1 MATLNTLRT
10 KYGIV
15 LSIVIAVV
23 LLAFILGD
31 QLNNRRGPQQQ
42 SEDFKVGEIAGKT
55 INASEYYQAKSL
67 VDDRNNRIGADNV
80 ADMAWSTLILENFME
95 PACAEAGI
103 VVTDAELERIA
114 ARLIQQWA
122 EELGQYGMSQN
133 DIVVMADQE
142 WELRRNGIKQQML
155 ESKLSGLYALGAYA
169 NKLEVE
175 DNLRNMNAGFS
186 GKYVE
191 VPYTVI
197 ADDQFEVS
205 EEELA
210 ACYQS
215 KKQKNPAFGNR
226 TISYLLF
233 DLSATEEDTAAI
245 DAEVNAAA
253 EQLAAAEG
261 EQIKSVAL
269 SFAGQVT
276 PFISYDN
283 IPAEQAEALK
293 NGKMYGPEKFDDVW
307 VVSRVAE
314 SVKVPS
320 TFALECAVFD
330 SKEQADAV
338 VAELKTV
345 GSDFSKLSSVVD
357 TYNQNRDF
365 NLMDEYTAKSFI
377 GSKAGDVITYNEA
390 GKIIV
395 AKITECGPT
404 ADFVQVAQIVKQIK
418 PSDATLDA
426 VSRRA
431 TSFANKA
438 KGSAEAFQNAAGE
451 LAMIPRVAIVSRN
464 DRDYQT
470 GVRGI
475 RGIEN
480 SRSVAVWAYGAQVG
494 ASESFNLGNS
504 IIVAMVTAIDNN
516 EFAPRNDAQCRR
528 EVLRDKKFAEIAANL
543 TSFDAAKSAYD
554 AEVKPFSGV
563 KFNDNLLEGGEGE
576 ARLIGAIA
584 STTATGIVSKPVK
597 GNNAAYIFVVDAIDA
612 NEDLDAEG
620 IAKERIPLNTQREAM
635 MRQASA
641 YALSDKAGI
650 VDLRDNRVM

>member
-31 QLNNRRGPQQQ
+31 QLNNRRPQQQ

-55 INASEYYQAKSL
+55 INASEYYQAKSHI
-67 VDDRNNRIGADNV
+67 DDRNNRIGADNI
-80 ADMAWSTLILENFME
+80 ADMAWSTLILNNFME
-95 PACAEAGI
+95 PTCTEAGI
-103 VVTDAELERIA
+103 VVTDAEMERIA
-114 ARLIQQWA
+114 GRLIQQWA
-122 EELGQYGMSQN
+122 QELGQYGMSQN
-133 DIVVMADQE
+133 DIVAMADQE
-142 WELRRNGIKQQML
+142 WALRRNGVKQQLL
-155 ESKLSGLYALGAYA
+155 ESKLGGLYALGAYA
-169 NKLEVE
+169 NKLDVE
-175 DNLRNMNAGFS
+175 DNLRNMNTGFS

-191 VPYTVI
+191 VPYSVI
-197 ADDQFEVS
+197 ADDQIEVS

-215 KKQKNPAFGNR
+215 KRLKNPAFGNR
-226 TISYLLF
+226 TINYLLF
-233 DLSATEEDTAAI
+233 DLSATEEDTAAVE
-245 DAEVNAAA
+245 AEVNSAA

-261 EQIKSVAL
+261 EQIKSVAR

-276 PFISYDN
+276 PFVSYDN

-293 NGKMYGPEKFDDVW
+293 SGKMYGPEKFDDVW
-307 VVSRVAE
+307 VLSRVAE
-314 SVKVPS
+314 SVKAPS
-320 TFALECAVFD
+320 TFSLECAVFD
-330 SKEQADAV
+330 DKEQADKV
-338 VAELKTV
+338 VAELKAV
-345 GSDFSKLSSVVD
+345 GADFSKLSTAVD
-357 TYNQNRDF
+357 TYNQEREF
-365 NLMDEYTAKSFI
+365 NLMDEYTAKAFI
-377 GSKAGDVITYNEA
+377 GGKAGDVISYNEA
-390 GKIIV
+390 GKTIV

-426 VSRRA
+426 VTRRA
-431 TSFANKA
+431 SSFANKA
-438 KGSAEAFQNAAGE
+438 KGSTEAFQNAAGE
-451 LAMIPRVAIVSRN
+451 LAMIPRVAVVSRS

-470 GVRGI
+470 GERGI

-480 SRSVAVWAYGAQVG
+480 SRSVAVWAYGAGIG

-504 IIVAMVTAIDNN
+504 IIVAMVIDIDNN
-516 EFAPRNDAQCRR
+516 EFAPRNDMLCRR
-528 EVLRDKKFAEIAANL
+528 EVLRDKKFAQIAANL

-554 AEVKPFSGV
+554 AEVKSFAGV
-563 KFNDNLLEGGEGE
+563 KFNDNLLEGGDGE

-584 STTATGIVSKPVK
+584 STTETGVLSQPVK

-612 NEDLDAEG
+612 NEQPDAES
-620 IAKERIPLNTQREAM
+620 IDKERIPLNTQRESM

>member
-10 KYGIV
+10 RYGIV

-67 VDDRNNRIGADNV
+67 VDGNNRIGADNI
-80 ADMAWSTLILENFME
+80 ADMAWGTLILDNFME
-95 PACAEAGI
+95 PTCTEAGI
-103 VVTDAELERIA
+103 VVTDAELERTA
-114 ARLIQQWA
+114 SRLIQQWA
-122 EELGQYGMSQN
+122 QELGQYGLSQN
-133 DIVVMADQE
+133 DIVAMVDQE
-142 WELRRNGIKQQML
+142 WALRRNGIKQQML
-155 ESKLSGLYALGAYA
+155 ESKLGGLYALGAYA

-175 DNLRNMNAGFS
+175 NNLRNMNSTFS

-191 VPYTVI
+191 VPYSVI
-197 ADDQFEVS
+197 ADDQIEVS
-205 EEELA
+205 EAELE

-215 KKQKNPAFGNR
+215 KKLKNSAFGNR

-233 DLSATEEDTAAI
+233 ELTPTEEDTAAI
-245 DAEVNAAA
+245 DAEVKSAA

-261 EQIKSVAL
+261 EQIKSVAR

-293 NGKMYGPEKFDDVW
+293 SGKMYGPEKFDDVW
-307 VVSRVAE
+307 VLSRVAA
-314 SVKVPS
+314 SVKAPS
-320 TFALECAVFD
+320 TFAVECAVFD
-330 SKEQADAV
+330 DKEQADKV
-338 VAELKTV
+338 MAELATV
-345 GSDFSKLSSVVD
+345 DGDFSKLSTLVD

-365 NLMDEYTAKSFI
+365 NLMDEYTAKAFI
-377 GSKAGDVITYNEA
+377 GSKVGDVITYNEA
-390 GKIIV
+390 GKVIV
-395 AKITECGPT
+395 AKITECGTP

-438 KGSAEAFQNAAGE
+438 KGSVEAFQNAAGE
-451 LAMIPRVAIVSRN
+451 LAMIPRVAVVSRS

-470 GVRGI
+470 GERGI

-480 SRSVAVWAYGAQVG
+480 SRSVAVWAYGAGVG

-504 IIVAMVTAIDNN
+504 IIVAMVTNIDNN

-528 EVLRDKKFAEIAANL
+528 EVLRDKKFAQIAANL

-554 AEVKPFSGV
+554 AEVKSFSGV
-563 KFNDNLLEGGEGE
+563 KFNDNLLEGGDGE

-584 STTATGIVSKPVK
+584 TTTATGVVSQPVK
-597 GNNAAYIFVVDAIDA
+597 GNNAAYIFVVDAVDA
-612 NEDLDAEG
+612 NEELDAEG
-620 IAKERIPLNTQREAM
+620 IAKERIPLNTQRESM

-641 YALSDKAGI
+641 YALSDKADI